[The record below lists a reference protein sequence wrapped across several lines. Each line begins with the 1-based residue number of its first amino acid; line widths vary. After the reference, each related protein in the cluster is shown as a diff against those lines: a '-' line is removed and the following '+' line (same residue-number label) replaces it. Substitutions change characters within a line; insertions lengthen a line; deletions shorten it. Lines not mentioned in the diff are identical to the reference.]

1 MRLQATALTV
11 RYAGAHASALA
22 DVSLT
27 LEPGEI
33 VAVVGPN
40 GSGKSTLLRALLG
53 LLPLSTGQVSLAD
66 RPLASW
72 RRRDLAEVVGA
83 LPQREEST
91 FPLTVLESVLLG
103 RWSRLGPI
111 ASVTPADHA
120 AVAATLRRC
129 DVAGL
134 EHRRVDTLSG
144 GEWQRVRVAR
154 ALVASPRLLLL
165 DEPTSALDVGHEMEM
180 FELLRRLAAEGL
192 GVLVITHQL
201 NLAARFADRLILLN
215 RGRTVAEG
223 RPSEVLR
230 EEVVSAVF
238 DWPVAVTPWG
248 DGAPQVVP
256 LRRAEAAERGRALP
270 PLREDG
276 LS

>member
-1 MRLQATALTV
+1 MKLDARTLTV
-11 RYAGAHASALA
+11 RYPGVRTPAL
-22 DVSLT
+22 DGVSLA
-27 LEPGEI
+27 LQPGKI
-33 VAVVGPN
+33 VAIVGPN

-53 LLPLSTGQVSLAD
+53 LLPLSAGQVNLDGRAIGLWS
-66 RPLASW
+66 
-72 RRRDLAEVVGA
+72 RRDLAEVIGA

-91 FPLTVLESVLLG
+91 FPLSVLESVLLG
-103 RWSRLGPI
+103 RWSRLGPV
-111 ASVTPADHA
+111 AAVTDADHA

-129 DVAGL
+129 DVEGL
-134 EHRRVDTLSG
+134 EQRRVDTLSG

-165 DEPTSALDVGHEMEM
+165 DEPTAALDVGHEMEL
-180 FELLRRLAAEGL
+180 FELFRRLAAEGL

-201 NLAARFADRLILLN
+201 NLAARFADRLVLLD

-223 RPSEVLR
+223 RPAEVLR

-238 DWPVAVTPWG
+238 GWPVAVTSWC

-256 LRRAEAAERGRALP
+256 LRRAEAAESGRALP
-270 PLREDG
+270 PLREDVP
-276 LS
+276 S

>member
-1 MRLQATALTV
+1 MKLHATALTV
-11 RYAGAHASALA
+11 RYPGVPTAAL
-22 DVSLT
+22 DGVSLG

-53 LLPLSTGQVSLAD
+53 LLPLSAGQVALDGRAVDGWSRRELAD
-66 RPLASW
+66 
-72 RRRDLAEVVGA
+72 VVGA

-103 RWSRLGPI
+103 RWSRLGPV
-111 ASVTPADHA
+111 SPVTDKDHN
-120 AVAATLRRC
+120 AVVATLRRC

-134 EHRRVDTLSG
+134 EDRRIDTLSG

-165 DEPTSALDVGHEMEM
+165 DEPTAALDVGHEMEL
-180 FELLRRLAAEGL
+180 FELLRRLATEGL
-192 GVLVITHQL
+192 GVLIITHQL
-201 NLAARFADRLILLN
+201 NLAARFADRLLLLD
-215 RGRTVAEG
+215 RGRMVAEG
-223 RPSEVLR
+223 RPTEVLR

-238 DWPVAVTPWG
+238 GWPVAVTSWC

-256 LRRAEAAERGRALP
+256 LRRAEAAESGRALP
-270 PLREDG
+270 PLPEDG
-276 LS
+276 PS

>member
-1 MRLQATALTV
+1 MTLQATALRV
-11 RYAGAHASALA
+11 RYPGTTTPAL
-22 DVSLT
+22 DGVSLG
-27 LEPGEI
+27 LAPGEI

-53 LLPLSTGQVSLAD
+53 LLPLTAGGVTLNGRALTDWS
-66 RPLASW
+66 
-72 RRRDLAEVVGA
+72 RRDLADAVGA

-103 RWSRLGPI
+103 RWSRLGPV
-111 ASVTPADHA
+111 AAVAQADHA
-120 AVAATLRRC
+120 AVTAALRRC

-134 EHRRVDTLSG
+134 EDRRIDTLSG

-165 DEPTSALDVGHEMEM
+165 DEPTAALDVGHEMEL

-201 NLAARFADRLILLN
+201 NLAARFADRLILLD

-223 RPSEVLR
+223 RPPEVLR
-230 EEVVSAVF
+230 EDVVSAVF
-238 DWPVAVTPWG
+238 GWPVAVTSWC
-248 DGAPQVVP
+248 DGAPQVIP
-256 LRRAEAAERGRALP
+256 LRRAEAAESGRALP

-276 LS
+276 SA

>member
-1 MRLQATALTV
+1 MKLHADALTV
-11 RYAGAHASALA
+11 RYPGVTTAALDA
-22 DVSLT
+22 VSLT

-33 VAVVGPN
+33 VGVVGPN

-53 LLPLSTGQVSLAD
+53 LLPLHAGMVELDGRRIATWS
-66 RPLASW
+66 
-72 RRRDLAEVVGA
+72 RRDLADMVGA

-103 RWSRLGPI
+103 RWSRLGPV
-111 ASVTPADHA
+111 APVADADHA

-129 DVAGL
+129 DVSGL
-134 EHRRVDTLSG
+134 EDRRVDTLSG

-165 DEPTSALDVGHEMEM
+165 DEPTAALDVGHEMEL

-201 NLAARFADRLILLN
+201 NLAARFADRLILLD

-223 RPSEVLR
+223 RPPEVLR
-230 EEVVSAVF
+230 EDVVSAVF
-238 DWPVAVTPWG
+238 GWPVAVTSWC

-256 LRRAEAAERGRALP
+256 LRRAEAAESGRALP
-270 PLREDG
+270 PLREDPAP
-276 LS
+276 

>member
-1 MRLQATALTV
+1 MTLQATALTV
-11 RYAGAHASALA
+11 RYPGTTTPALDGVSLALA
-22 DVSLT
+22 
-27 LEPGEI
+27 PGEI

-53 LLPLSTGQVSLAD
+53 LLPLTAGAVTLNGRA
-66 RPLASW
+66 LASW
-72 RRRDLAEVVGA
+72 SRRDLADVVGA

-103 RWSRLGPI
+103 RWSRLGPV
-111 ASVTPADHA
+111 ASVAQADRA
-120 AVAATLRRC
+120 AVTAAPRRC

-134 EHRRVDTLSG
+134 EDRRIDTLSG

-165 DEPTSALDVGHEMEM
+165 DEPTAALDVGHEMEL

-201 NLAARFADRLILLN
+201 NLAARFADRLILLD

-223 RPSEVLR
+223 RPPEVLR
-230 EEVVSAVF
+230 EDVVSAVF
-238 DWPVAVTPWG
+238 DWPVAVTAWC

-256 LRRAEAAERGRALP
+256 LRRAEAAESGRTLP

-276 LS
+276 GT

>member
-1 MRLQATALTV
+1 MKLHADGITARYPGATTQALD
-11 RYAGAHASALA
+11 G
-22 DVSLT
+22 VSLT
-27 LEPGEI
+27 LAPGEI

-40 GSGKSTLLRALLG
+40 GSGKSTLLRAVMG
-53 LLPLSTGQVSLAD
+53 LLPLASGRVELD
-66 RPLASW
+66 GRPIAAWS
-72 RRRDLAEVVGA
+72 RRDLAEIVGA

-91 FPLTVLESVLLG
+91 FPLTVLEAVLLG
-103 RWSRLGPI
+103 RWSRLGPV
-111 ASVTPADHA
+111 APVTQADHD

-134 EHRRVDTLSG
+134 EERRVDTLSG

-165 DEPTSALDVGHEMEM
+165 DEPTAALDVGHEMEM
-180 FELLRRLAAEGL
+180 FELLRRLATEGL

-201 NLAARFADRLILLN
+201 NLAARFADRLILLD

-223 RPSEVLR
+223 RPPEVLR
-230 EEVVSAVF
+230 EDVVSAVF
-238 DWPVAVTPWG
+238 GWPVAVTSWC

-256 LRRAEAAERGRALP
+256 LRRAEAAESGRALP
-270 PLREDG
+270 PLREDPAP
-276 LS
+276 